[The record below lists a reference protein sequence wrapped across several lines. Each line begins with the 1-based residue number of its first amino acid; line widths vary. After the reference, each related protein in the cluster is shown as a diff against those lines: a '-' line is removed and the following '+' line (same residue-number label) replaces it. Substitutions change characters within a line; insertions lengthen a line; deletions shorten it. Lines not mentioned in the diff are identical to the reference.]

1 MQDDSR
7 TTKLKELFSMMDV
20 KKEGMITVAEII
32 RVDSELPEGL
42 TADVWVAYMELDFI
56 YGGRVTYAKFCS
68 HFKIAQ

>member
-20 KKEGMITVAEII
+20 NKDGVITVAEII
-32 RVDSELPEGL
+32 NSELPEGL

-68 HFKIAQ
+68 HFKISQ